1 MPIATPYYLIDEKK
15 LLRNLKIIKRI
26 RDVSGAK
33 SLLALKC
40 FSTWCVFDL
49 MREYMDGT
57 TGSSLHEVRLGREKF
72 GKEVHAYCV
81 AYSDAE
87 MPSVARCA
95 DTIIFNSASQLKR
108 FVHKTGSRKLGVR
121 INPRVSYS
129 HFDLADPARKYSRL
143 GISDKKEL
151 MSVVP
156 LISGCMVHF
165 NCENSDFAN
174 FATNLKYLADEYG
187 DVLERLEWISLGG
200 GIFFTKEN
208 YPIDK
213 FCAAL
218 KAFGKR
224 FGLQIYLEPGESSI
238 TQSTELVTTVEDIV
252 HNEIDIAIVNAS
264 IEAHMLDLLVYRLG
278 AQVHN
283 AESCPADGA
292 RKGANTYMVAGRSC
306 LAGDV
311 FGTYRFPSRLKVG
324 STIRFT
330 DAAGYTMVKKN
341 WFNGLAMPS
350 IAVRR
355 LDGSLE
361 LVRKF
366 EYKHFLTS
374 LS

>member
-1 MPIATPYYLIDEKK
+1 MVLATPYYLIDEKK
-15 LLRNLKIIKRI
+15 LLRNLKVIKRV
-26 RDVSGAK
+26 RDASGAK

-57 TGSSLHEVRLGREKF
+57 TGSSLNEVRLGSEKF

-81 AYSDAE
+81 AYSGDE
-87 MPSVARCA
+87 MPKVKKYA
-95 DTIIFNSASQLKR
+95 DTIIFNSATQLKR
-108 FVHKTGSRKLGVR
+108 FYPAVKTKRLGVR

-129 HFDLADPARKYSRL
+129 HFDLADPARRYSRL
-143 GISDKKEL
+143 GIVDKKEL
-151 MSVVP
+151 LSVTP
-156 LISGCMVHF
+156 HISGCMVHF

-174 FATNLKYLADEYG
+174 FSANLDYLAHTYG
-187 DVLERLEWISLGG
+187 DVLEKLEWISLGG

-208 YPIDK
+208 YPLDK

-264 IEAHMLDLLVYRLG
+264 IEAHMLDLLIYRLG
-278 AQVHN
+278 ASVCN
-283 AESCPADGA
+283 GESIAPSSA
-292 RKGANTYMVAGRSC
+292 RNLPHTYMIAGRSC

-311 FGTYRFPSRLKVG
+311 FGTYRFSSRLKVG
-324 STIRFT
+324 STVRIA
-330 DAAGYTMVKKN
+330 DAGGYTMVKKN

-350 IAVRR
+350 IVVRR
-355 LDGSLE
+355 RSGSVE
-361 LVRKF
+361 LVRTF
-366 EYKHFLTS
+366 DYKQFLSS